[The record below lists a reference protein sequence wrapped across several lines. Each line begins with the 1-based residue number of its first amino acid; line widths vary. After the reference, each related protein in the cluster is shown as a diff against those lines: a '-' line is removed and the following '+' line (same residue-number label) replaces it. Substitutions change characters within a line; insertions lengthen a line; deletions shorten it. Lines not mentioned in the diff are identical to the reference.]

1 MYIKTQNTRLIKKK
15 HVPWIAGGIFVLV
28 LLIWAIFGN
37 HVSTLKVDSQTLTI
51 GNATQGLFNDY
62 VQVNGTVQPLTTIQL
77 SALENGIIEEKVL
90 EEGAFIKRGDV
101 IVRMS
106 NSQLNIQI
114 LASEADL
121 AEQENF
127 LRNTM
132 VTLEQQKLD
141 LQRERN
147 QLNLDVHR
155 KGRTAQQYEQL
166 YAEKLISREEYLVA
180 QEDYKLAVQNRDLVI
195 ERQKQDSLYRSI
207 QVKNLE
213 ESLESMRKN
222 MALVRQKVDNL
233 NVKSPIDGQIGTLDV
248 VLGKSVVYGEKIGQ
262 INDLSAYKIEALVD
276 EHYIDRVRTG
286 LQASFKRQDKQFHL
300 VVSKVY
306 PDVKEGQFKADF
318 AFEGEMPDNLR
329 TGQTHYLSL
338 ELGQPSEAI
347 IIPKGSFY
355 QKTGGGWI
363 YVVTPDGSKA
373 YRRKIRI
380 GRQNPQYYEVLEGLE
395 AGEKVIVSSYDTF
408 GDNEMLILK

>member
-1 MYIKTQNTRLIKKK
+1 MDIRIENKRLIKKT
-15 HVPWIAGGIFVLV
+15 HIPWIAAGVFVFI
-28 LLIWAIFGN
+28 LLLWIIFGN
-37 HVSTLKVDSQTLTI
+37 HLSTLKVDRQMLTLSE
-51 GNATQGLFNDY
+51 AVQGQFNDY
-62 VQVNGTVQPLTTIQL
+62 VQVNGTVQPLTTLQL
-77 SALENGIIEEKVL
+77 SALESGIIEEKVL
-90 EEGAFIKRGDV
+90 EEGAFVKRGDV

-147 QLNLDVHR
+147 QLNLDVQR
-155 KGRTAQQYEQL
+155 KGRTAQQYKRL
-166 YAEKLISREEYLVA
+166 FDEKLISREEYLVA
-180 QEDYKLAVQNRDLVI
+180 QEDYDLAIQDRDLVI
-195 ERQKQDSLYRSI
+195 ERQKQDSIYRSI

-222 MALVRQKVDNL
+222 MELVRQKVENL

-248 VLGKSVVYGEKIGQ
+248 TLGQSVVYGEKIGQ

-286 LQASFKRQDKQFHL
+286 LNATFTRQDNTYSL
-300 VVSKVY
+300 TVNKVY
-306 PDVKEGQFKADF
+306 PDVKDGQFKADF
-318 AFEGEMPDNLR
+318 AFSGEMPDNLR
-329 TGQTHYLSL
+329 TGQTHYISL
-338 ELGQPSEAI
+338 ELGQPTQAI
-347 IIPKGSFY
+347 IVPKGAFY
-355 QKTGGGWI
+355 QKTGGRWI
-363 YVVTPDGSKA
+363 YVVSPEGDKA
-373 YRRKIRI
+373 YRREIRI

-395 AGEKVIVSSYDTF
+395 AGEKVIVSNYDTF
-408 GDNEMLILK
+408 GNNEMLILK

>member
-1 MYIKTQNTRLIKKK
+1 MDIKIENKRLIKKK
-15 HVPWIAGGIFVLV
+15 HVPWIAGSIFVLA
-28 LLIWAIFGN
+28 LLVWAIFGN
-37 HVSTLKVDSQTLTI
+37 HVSTLKVDRQILTVAEAVR
-51 GNATQGLFNDY
+51 GQFNDY
-62 VQVNGTVQPLTTIQL
+62 VQVTGTVQPLTILQL
-77 SALENGIIEEKVL
+77 SALESGIIEEKVL
-90 EEGAFIKRGDV
+90 EEGAFVKRGDV

-106 NSQLNIQI
+106 NPQLNIQI
-114 LASEADL
+114 LSSEADL

-147 QLNLDVHR
+147 QLNLDVQR
-155 KGRTAQQYEQL
+155 KGRTARQYKRL
-166 YAEKLISREEYLVA
+166 FDEKLIAREEYLVA
-180 QEDYKLAVQNRDLVI
+180 QEDYELAVRNRDLVI
-195 ERQKQDSLYRSI
+195 ERQKQDSIYRSI

-213 ESLESMRKN
+213 ESLESMRRN

-286 LQASFKRQDKQFHL
+286 LSASFKRQDNEYRL
-300 VVSKVY
+300 TVSKVY

-318 AFEGEMPDNLR
+318 SFSGEMPDNLR

-373 YRRKIRI
+373 YRREIRI

-408 GDNEMLILK
+408 GQNEMLILK